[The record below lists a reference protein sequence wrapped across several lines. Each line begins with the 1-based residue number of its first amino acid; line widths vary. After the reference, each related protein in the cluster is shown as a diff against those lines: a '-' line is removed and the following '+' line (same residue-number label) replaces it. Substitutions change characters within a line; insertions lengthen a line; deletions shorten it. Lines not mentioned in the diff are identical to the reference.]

1 MTTFD
6 DRKDAFEKK
15 FAHDEELRFKATAR
29 RNKLLGLWA
38 AEKLGKSGPE
48 AESYAKSVVMAD
60 FQEAGEDDVLRKVRA
75 DLEAAGA
82 AQGDSDL
89 RRIMTDL
96 MERAIEEVKAS
107 G

>member
-38 AEKLGKSGPE
+38 AERLGKSGAE
-48 AESYAKSVVMAD
+48 AEAYAKSVVMAD
-60 FQEAGEDDVLRKVRA
+60 FQEAGDDDVLRKVKA
-75 DLEAAGA
+75 DLEANGST
-82 AQGDSDL
+82 QGDADL
-89 RRIMTDL
+89 RRVMTEL
-96 MERAIEEVKAS
+96 MERAIDEVKA
-107 G
+107 GR